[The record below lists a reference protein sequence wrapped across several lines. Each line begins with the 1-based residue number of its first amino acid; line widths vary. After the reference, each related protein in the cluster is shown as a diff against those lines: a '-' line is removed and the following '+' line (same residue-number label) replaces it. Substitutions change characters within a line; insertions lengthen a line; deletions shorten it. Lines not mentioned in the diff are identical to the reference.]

1 VEECRNSKS
10 NLLCFFMDFRNDF
23 DTVPKNNL
31 LNRLEELKVPFKLIF
46 AVIIL
51 YETDGHC
58 QFFTLSGMDGL
69 YFI

>member
-1 VEECRNSKS
+1 
-10 NLLCFFMDFRNDF
+10 MDFRNDF